1 MHSHA
6 GDVPLMAGLRVINL
20 TVRFLLELA
29 ALAAFAYWAAT
40 INSPRGGRTVLAIV
54 APLALAIFWGLF
66 VSPKARFST
75 GRIGQVGL
83 GLLVFLAAAAAL
95 FVRGHST
102 LGVAFA
108 STAVVSSAVLYV
120 LPQ

>member
-1 MHSHA
+1 LA
-6 GDVPLMAGLRVINL
+6 ALRVVNL

-29 ALAAFAYWAAT
+29 ALGAFGYWAAT
-40 INSPRGGRTVLAIV
+40 IEARDGIRIALAIV
-54 APLALAIFWGLF
+54 VPLAVAVFWGLF

-83 GLLVFLAAAAAL
+83 GLIVFLAAAVAL
-95 FVRGHST
+95 GARGHSA
-102 LGVAFA
+102 LGVTFA
-108 STAVVSSAVLYV
+108 SIAVVSSALLYV